1 MGNFYSLLF
10 RHPVY
15 EADQGKTINMEDS
28 VSAGVCHESE
38 EVPLIIF
45 WVAQCPDT
53 IIMQSEKKVMKKT
66 AATTDRVTLVAVFVC
81 QSLCHSAGWRTAL
94 I

>member
-1 MGNFYSLLF
+1 M
-10 RHPVY
+10 
-15 EADQGKTINMEDS
+15 
-28 VSAGVCHESE
+28 AGVCHESE

-45 WVAQCPDT
+45 GVAQCPDT
-53 IIMQSEKKVMKKT
+53 IIMQSEKRVMKKT